1 MFLEETDK
9 NIRKAE
15 ESGLYS
21 KIHQSHQKFYK
32 QESVMFKFVS
42 ESL

>member
-9 NIRKAE
+9 NIRKA

-21 KIHQSHQKFYK
+21 KIHQSHQKFFK